1 MRGWWDRFPHP
12 PLGLL
17 TRLQDLLSL
26 HDAPLA
32 AHFNTYRGGLAGVV
46 WPQLA
51 TLWTEL
57 LTRSDWL
64 RLWDHCITAG
74 PDLLYFFVVAYFI
87 SLRAQVM
94 GMDTDH
100 KLANW
105 MAGPPPVDMGEI
117 LKVAYLLRNRTPEAL
132 RPTSSEWQPLP
143 QGPTYTEFKE
153 FPAGAVELF
162 AADRKR
168 IKESEDA
175 IMRRRAVVSELEM
188 RTRAVAMQA
197 ASLSTERQ
205 QLAALEEQRRAM
217 LRQLEADT
225 ATEMARLDDR
235 AKEEK
240 LKQIAAVEKAYQANL
255 LEVRATWHR
264 ELEFARAET
273 AHKRAMA
280 AQQLRSRQ
288 EDEQIKALEFHAQQR
303 MREMEDD
310 VRRTAVASAVRDEL
324 LAQQIEVE
332 AKQRAKLKEWE
343 IDDELRKQRLQ
354 HENERRAQLAMAAE
368 EGAARSAAALEAQA
382 LAIQVEDH
390 VMKVDGQRRLRRM
403 AEDAALTTAEARAA
417 EDARMA
423 AREAADQEAMRLR
436 ARADMAWYEAEQMRR
451 EQFLEQERQQMEA
464 AADAAR
470 RKLVDTEAAART
482 MAAQSEL
489 LERRRHLERQNA
501 AEEAQTRR
509 LVGVMAMERGRD
521 AVLVSDL
528 EAKEGEMKANL
539 EHYARVGSMQ
549 REVEATEAAAAVALL
564 AKLDEQQRRELIEL
578 RKLHEAALERL
589 ARDLEGQAADAAA
602 KRRAELRA
610 EHLAAIRVHQQA
622 FARRKEELNRDLIR
636 EQGRR
641 LRKAAEAAAAAAAA
655 EAADGGG
662 DTPREDHP
670 PPPPPPPPPCD
681 HNQNMYESVPS
692 PPLWRH
698 QQSAGGRRVPTQSAA
713 AATGGGGDVNVSDK
727 DSGGGS
733 GGGGGG
739 GGGAGFRPPAAV
751 AADAARHTDMV
762 LRALG
767 IGSETST
774 APTASDSSAHGPRI
788 TPVGT
793 VTGSDGFAFTPRRQH
808 HHTYDFLSDSNLTPA
823 SFISSVTTSLA
834 PSPERFVFRRPPVAT
849 VASAMAPPG
858 VATATA
864 TATATVTATPAS
876 TDVELQG
883 PMMEVAA
890 AVEQEH
896 TQGSVAGGWPPGV
909 GPTRP
914 RSAAAAAAG
923 AVATSPASVVSGTA
937 STDTLS
943 QSRETALPRSTS
955 AGSGAAAASGG
966 GGGGSTTTSGSAG
979 AGSGGGGG
987 GGGTAAAASAEAA
1000 KSLGPCRSW
1009 PGAVMP
1015 SALPPLREE
1024 QEEEDEEPLCF
1035 VTPSLSPS
1043 SFLPLI
1049 TPSTRGATSTSTSIT
1064 SFLNSSTSHAFR
1076 SNLDR
1081 PGSATAAK
1089 QRAALTFTR
1098 VVSPTQQQQR
1108 SQQQQSS
1115 GTRESTCS
1123 PSSVTGGS
1131 SANPGGAV
1139 LIEEYG
1145 HVSQRHTAGGG
1156 VVTSGSSL
1164 LDTSTN
1170 MATAAAAPPTQ
1181 HFTDS
1186 DEGMQQSGLRGG
1198 PSQGAVNAGEAFVS
1212 KAGVMTTTTTTTTA
1226 TVTATAT
1233 GTSSPSSSWSSLQR
1247 SGLLGLSQPLNP
1259 PPVLPL
1265 PQQQQ
1270 QQPSQGQAAPSGSW
1284 YGTGRYDTAA
1294 VSGRDAIAAL
1304 AAAALDTISTTTGMT
1319 SLTSISTFTS
1329 HISFTPAVVR
1339 YQQQQ
1344 QQQLSQQQSGSR
1356 QQQQQ
1361 PQQSKSQ
1368 FEAIATP
1375 ASTASSSYSTA
1386 GTNPQADRG
1395 GGGAAA
1401 AATAAAASSDSVGHT
1416 GSGTEFSSGSS
1427 PWPPPPLPRQAS
1439 LD

>member
-1 MRGWWDRFPHP
+1 KPDAAAGALNRIRLQALLEAFGEYPAKYRLMIWDFLLKLPHNTAAFSSLAGLGLHPAFRDLQSKLPLANRALTQRLEATLSQLAHWCPVFAESPFLPDLVFPFVKLFASTPSWHGTAGPGAAVPRSSAALDERCFETLATLLSCGWMRGWWDRFPHP

-26 HDAPLA
+26 HDAYLA

-46 WPQLA
+46 WPHLA

-74 PDLLYFFVVAYFI
+74 PDLLYLFVVAYFI
-87 SLRAQVM
+87 SLRAQVL
-94 GMDTDH
+94 GMDTNH

-117 LKVAYLLRNRTPEAL
+117 LKVAHLLRNRTPEAL

-217 LRQLEADT
+217 LRQLESDT

-288 EDEQIKALEFHAQQR
+288 ENEQIKALEFHAQQR

-310 VRRTAVASAVRDEL
+310 VRRTAVASAIRDEL

-354 HENERRAQLAMAAE
+354 HEHERRAQLAMAAE
-368 EGAARSAAALEAQA
+368 ESAARSAVALEAQA

-403 AEDAALTTAEARAA
+403 AEDAALATAEARAA

-423 AREAADQEAMRLR
+423 AREAAHQEAMRLR

-451 EQFLEQERQQMEA
+451 EQLLEQEKQQMEA

-482 MAAQSEL
+482 IAAQSEL

-539 EHYARVGSMQ
+539 EHYARIGSMQ

-602 KRRAELRA
+602 KRRVELRA

-622 FARRKEELNRDLIR
+622 FARRKEDLNRDLIR

-655 EAADGGG
+655 EAAGGGG
-662 DTPREDHP
+662 DTPREDQPP

-681 HNQNMYESVPS
+681 HNQNTYESVPS
-692 PPLWRH
+692 PPRWPH
-698 QQSAGGRRVPTQSAA
+698 QQSGGGRTAPTQSAA
-713 AATGGGGDVNVSDK
+713 AATGGGGGNVNVSDK

-739 GGGAGFRPPAAV
+739 GGSGGGAGAGFRPPAAV

-774 APTASDSSAHGPRI
+774 APTASESSAHGPRVA
-788 TPVGT
+788 PGGT
-793 VTGSDGFAFTPRRQH
+793 ATGSDDFAFTPRRHH

-823 SFISSVTTSLA
+823 SYISSVTTSSA
-834 PSPERFVFRRPPVAT
+834 PSPERFVFRRPPVAA

-858 VATATA
+858 VATT
-864 TATATVTATPAS
+864 TPTPAS
-876 TDVELQG
+876 IDVESHG
-883 PMMEVAA
+883 PMVEVVAE
-890 AVEQEH
+890 VEREH
-896 TQGSVAGGWPPGV
+896 TQGSVAGGWPPGT
-909 GPTRP
+909 GLTR
-914 RSAAAAAAG
+914 
-923 AVATSPASVVSGTA
+923 
-937 STDTLS
+937 
-943 QSRETALPRSTS
+943 
-955 AGSGAAAASGG
+955 
-966 GGGGSTTTSGSAG
+966 
-979 AGSGGGGG
+979 
-987 GGGTAAAASAEAA
+987 
-1000 KSLGPCRSW
+1000 
-1009 PGAVMP
+1009 
-1015 SALPPLREE
+1015 
-1024 QEEEDEEPLCF
+1024 
-1035 VTPSLSPS
+1035 
-1043 SFLPLI
+1043 
-1049 TPSTRGATSTSTSIT
+1049 
-1064 SFLNSSTSHAFR
+1064 
-1076 SNLDR
+1076 
-1081 PGSATAAK
+1081 
-1089 QRAALTFTR
+1089 
-1098 VVSPTQQQQR
+1098 
-1108 SQQQQSS
+1108 
-1115 GTRESTCS
+1115 
-1123 PSSVTGGS
+1123 
-1131 SANPGGAV
+1131 
-1139 LIEEYG
+1139 
-1145 HVSQRHTAGGG
+1145 
-1156 VVTSGSSL
+1156 
-1164 LDTSTN
+1164 
-1170 MATAAAAPPTQ
+1170 
-1181 HFTDS
+1181 
-1186 DEGMQQSGLRGG
+1186 
-1198 PSQGAVNAGEAFVS
+1198 
-1212 KAGVMTTTTTTTTA
+1212 
-1226 TVTATAT
+1226 
-1233 GTSSPSSSWSSLQR
+1233 
-1247 SGLLGLSQPLNP
+1247 
-1259 PPVLPL
+1259 
-1265 PQQQQ
+1265 
-1270 QQPSQGQAAPSGSW
+1270 
-1284 YGTGRYDTAA
+1284 
-1294 VSGRDAIAAL
+1294 
-1304 AAAALDTISTTTGMT
+1304 
-1319 SLTSISTFTS
+1319 
-1329 HISFTPAVVR
+1329 
-1339 YQQQQ
+1339 
-1344 QQQLSQQQSGSR
+1344 
-1356 QQQQQ
+1356 
-1361 PQQSKSQ
+1361 
-1368 FEAIATP
+1368 
-1375 ASTASSSYSTA
+1375 
-1386 GTNPQADRG
+1386 
-1395 GGGAAA
+1395 
-1401 AATAAAASSDSVGHT
+1401 
-1416 GSGTEFSSGSS
+1416 
-1427 PWPPPPLPRQAS
+1427 
-1439 LD
+1439 